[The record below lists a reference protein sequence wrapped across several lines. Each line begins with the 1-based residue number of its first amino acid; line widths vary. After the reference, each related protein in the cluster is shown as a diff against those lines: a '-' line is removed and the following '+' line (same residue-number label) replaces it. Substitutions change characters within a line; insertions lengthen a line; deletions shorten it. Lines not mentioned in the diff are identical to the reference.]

1 MAGDITEAGASYS
14 QGVGLIFVF
23 NLIVGTGALT
33 MPYAFSQSG
42 WLLSLIFVIAL
53 AFMSYMTVTFVIETM
68 AAANAVLRHRAAEK
82 IRQNQLLQGG
92 GLLCDSLEDY
102 ERQPLLTCATRIRGN
117 GSIQSDARAADVY
130 QTDYYDIA
138 ARVELGQMASLFFNK
153 VGVNLFYICLAIYLY
168 GDLAIYAAAVPKSLR
183 DAVCTYQGVNDSFC
197 NPNRTVQDS
206 DLCWEGVE
214 SVDRMNAYRIFVAV
228 FSLLLG
234 PFFFF
239 NVQKTKYLQYFT
251 TVMRWFAFITMI
263 TLAVIR
269 LASGKGQG
277 RPVVANFAGIPS
289 LFGICIYSFMCHHS
303 LPSLVT
309 PIKNKSRLST
319 LFGGDYLLILGFY
332 ALLSFTGIFA
342 FDKLKDLYTLN
353 FEPNR
358 CEAIIDP
365 ITTVVPIQYILT
377 LFPVFTLSTNFPIIG
392 VTLRNNLR
400 TLFYREDHPY
410 PLAVDRF
417 VFPLLALLPPVVIAL
432 ATADL
437 DELVAITGSY
447 AGAGVQYFIPLFL
460 VYCARKDT
468 SARFSDGVKNK
479 HASPFRHTAWLVIV
493 FLWATAA
500 VVLVTVNHIITK
512 S

>member
-82 IRQNQLLQGG
+82 IRQKSSTDNTFS
-92 GLLCDSLEDY
+92 D
-102 ERQPLLTCATRIRGN
+102 RQSNEVTPLL
-117 GSIQSDARAADVY
+117 ARAADVY